1 MEMEKVDNTVTEF
14 VRMYLRDIGP
24 LSVYNFSEELE
35 LFELYNRGDI
45 TSLQKL
51 VLGSQYIVIEEVL
64 YFINLGIELVDLI
77 QFANVALIESLKNF
91 ALSSQKKG
99 LKSFLHRNIYRR
111 LQNYIANYFSL
122 IRYPANR
129 LEPLVNYNTEEI
141 SRQLNYYSLPIVFSP
156 ENKYSDAKGDYD
168 EIEYC
173 KMLYLRLDDIE
184 NIYEYLPSEE
194 NAEKNLLAEI
204 LQEGIDYYINT
215 LKENESTV
223 VRQYFGLHKDKN
235 SSRPIKSS
243 LKEIGD
249 KLQLTRERVRQ
260 IKEKAISRLKHKSRR
275 AELLFLWECCEKM
288 GGRNW
293 YFPISNSRDLF
304 FIDPF
309 NEIVEDEKCAL
320 KLLKEYVKPRRRKE
334 FVKGVKN
341 LSEHYRK
348 LITSFLNE
356 IGNVT
361 LNTKVIKHI
370 KSVDDG
376 MFNSTIYD
384 YAISTSENI
393 KKVNEYIG
401 LIKHFE
407 EF

>member
-1 MEMEKVDNTVTEF
+1 MEMEEADNTVTGF

-24 LSVYNFSEELE
+24 LSVCDFNEELDLIE
-35 LFELYNRGDI
+35 RYTRGDI
-45 TSLQKL
+45 TSFNKL
-51 VLGSQYIVIEEVL
+51 VLCSQYIVIEEVL

-141 SRQLNYYSLPIVFSP
+141 FRQFNYYALPIVFSP

-168 EIEYC
+168 EIEHC

-194 NAEKNLLAEI
+194 NAENFLLAEI

-223 VRQYFGLHKDKN
+223 VRKYFGLNKDQN
-235 SSRPIKSS
+235 SSRPIESS

-249 KLQLTRERVRQ
+249 QLQLTRERVRQ
-260 IKEKAISRLKHKSRR
+260 IKEKAISKLKHKSRR

-288 GGRNW
+288 GGINW
-293 YFPISNSRDLF
+293 YFPISNSRDMF
-304 FIDPF
+304 FVDPF
-309 NEIVEDEKCAL
+309 NEIVENEKEAI
-320 KLLKEYVKPRRRKE
+320 KLLEEYVKPRKRVE
-334 FVKGVKN
+334 FVDGVKN
-341 LSEHYRK
+341 LTKHYQNIIGKYIKRLNRAVSRK
-348 LITSFLNE
+348 E
-356 IGNVT
+356 IR
-361 LNTKVIKHI
+361 KHI
-370 KSVDDG
+370 RKIDNKVNKSVL
-376 MFNSTIYD
+376 D
-384 YAISTSENI
+384 YSISTSKE
-393 KKVNEYIG
+393 
-401 LIKHFE
+401 LITNSNYVALKGFLDK
-407 EF
+407 